1 MDIEQKSNS
10 KTYFEGQWLDGNV
23 KIAGPGTH
31 GFWMASVVFDGA
43 RYMQGGAPDLDRHCA
58 RVVRSAEL
66 MGLKPTLDG
75 RQIQALAVEGIRLFA
90 EDSELYIKPIFY
102 AEEGFLIADPES
114 TRFVMIITEAPL
126 PEPTGF
132 AACLSSFRRPAKD
145 MAITEA
151 KASSLYPNVAR
162 ALKEAREKGFD
173 TAVVLDPVSNVAEF
187 AAANLFM
194 VRDGTVHTPAPN
206 GTFLNGLTRQ
216 RVIALLGADG
226 TRVVERAM
234 SFAELRDADEL
245 FSSANASKV
254 MPCIR
259 LEDRDLQP
267 GPVFRRARQLYLDF
281 ARASKI

>member
-126 PEPTGF
+126 PKPTGF

-162 ALKEAREKGFD
+162 ALKEAHEKGFD

-206 GTFLNGLTRQ
+206 GTFLDGITRQ

-234 SFAELRDADEL
+234 SFAELGDADEL

-267 GPVFRRARQLYLDF
+267 GPVFRRARQLYMDF